1 MILEPLYFLVVRF
14 QIGSVIRELDV
25 LYPLS
30 YLHFQRVKCMGC
42 SFALF
47 MQPRTRANV
56 LGYQLVLCG

>member
-30 YLHFQRVKCMGC
+30 YLQFQRVKSMGC

-47 MQPRTRANV
+47 MQPGTSANV
-56 LGYQLVLCG
+56 HGKKVIFCC